1 MPELNENPNTPTP
14 ESREGQNPQGGSAAE
29 FNEND
34 PRIKEIIEKAN
45 AGVVANRDDILAE
58 KKKLADRVKILDA
71 LGGEEGV
78 KSLQEMQK
86 RMMEDEDLKL
96 FSQGKREEYN
106 DRIVGRMKSDYDKK
120 LEGRDKRISEL
131 ENHVKEKVSQIERLV
146 IDGQIREAAE
156 KSGIVP
162 SAIEDVIY
170 RGGRLFS
177 LDEENSAVAREQS
190 GGLVNGKDGKPL
202 TIAEWVDSMKE
213 AAPHWW
219 PPSAGGG
226 ALGGKIGSI
235 SEGQKM
241 KEQYDKLMASGNIQ
255 GAVALKNQM
264 HAQQRRQ

>member
-1 MPELNENPNTPTP
+1 MPELNENQNTPTQ
-14 ESREGQNPQGGSAAE
+14 ETREGQTPQGGSAAE

-45 AGVVANRDDILAE
+45 AGIVRNRDEILAE
-58 KKKLADRVKILDA
+58 KKTLADRVKILDS

-131 ENHVKEKVSQIERLV
+131 ENHVQEKVSQIERLV

-241 KEQYDKLMASGNIQ
+241 KEQYDKLIASGNIQ